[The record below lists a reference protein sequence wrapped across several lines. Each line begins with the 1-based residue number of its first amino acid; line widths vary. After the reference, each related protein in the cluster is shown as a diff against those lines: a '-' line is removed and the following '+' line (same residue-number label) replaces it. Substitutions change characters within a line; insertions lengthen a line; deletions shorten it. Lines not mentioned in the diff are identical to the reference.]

1 MQLANRAGQRDLRNF
16 RSCLG
21 LAAQANQG
29 EAIQARVVF
38 VKEPVERPL
47 IAAEQPVDQLLVVEI
62 DGHIPV
68 FSMHLSLR
76 QVKERFPVDFTPK
89 SAPLAPV
96 CANPRNVPGY

>member
-47 IAAEQPVDQLLVVEI
+47 VADPLLSTVFGGVLIGAGLGAEINYARQRDFDQLFGLQ
-62 DGHIPV
+62 
-68 FSMHLSLR
+68 R
-76 QVKERFPVDFTPK
+76 W
-89 SAPLAPV
+89 PLCIEGGPA
-96 CANPRNVPGY
+96 AM